1 MNPVTQDIAKKI
13 VAVELGGNGYGAK
26 YNQAIQKEQSRFMQ
40 WVQEQGVTDLRLV
53 TTQHLYDYQT
63 KLLATVSPQT
73 GKLLSRGTLTDRYNA
88 VRILFSA
95 LCRAGLLEENVT
107 SGVSF
112 ELPKREGLQR
122 QAFSAEAMAEILET
136 MDVNTPAGLRDRAL
150 FELIYSSGLRV
161 SEAANL
167 RIKDLSLKR
176 REMIVRGKFA
186 RDRIVP
192 FTREAQKY
200 LALYLKDRIYSID
213 GPVFCGLYGKGA
225 HKALRPGSVGRR
237 FTDLLKKYNM
247 KRKELSAHSIRHAT
261 ASQLLDNGA
270 GIRHVQ
276 ELLGHRNL
284 ETTVRYTHVS
294 GERLGKIY
302 RKYHPQEHDLFDAVD
317 DEYKKRLELTLGVKD
332 LT

>member
-1 MNPVTQDIAKKI
+1 
-13 VAVELGGNGYGAK
+13 
-26 YNQAIQKEQSRFMQ
+26 
-40 WVQEQGVTDLRLV
+40 LV
-53 TTQHLYDYQT
+53 I
-63 KLLATVSPQT
+63 VSPQT
-73 GKLLSRGTLTDRYNA
+73 GRPLARGTLCDRYNA
-88 VRILFSA
+88 VKILFSA
-95 LCRAGLLEENVT
+95 LCRAGLLQENVT
-107 SGVSF
+107 SGVEF

-122 QAFSAEAMAEILET
+122 QAFSAEAMAAILET
-136 MDVNTPAGLRDRAL
+136 MDVTTPAGLRDRAL

-167 RIKDLSLKR
+167 LIKDVSLNR

-192 FTREAQKY
+192 FTRDARRY
-200 LALYLKDRIYSID
+200 LALYLKGRIYGKD
-213 GPVFCGLYGKGA
+213 GPVFCGVYGN
-225 HKALRPGSVGRR
+225 KALRPGSVGRR

-284 ETTVRYTHVS
+284 ETTVRYTHVD
-294 GERLGKIY
+294 GERLGKFY
-302 RKYHPQEHDLFDAVD
+302 RKHHPQEHDLFEAVD
-317 DEYKKRLELTLGVKD
+317 DEYKKRLELTLGVEG